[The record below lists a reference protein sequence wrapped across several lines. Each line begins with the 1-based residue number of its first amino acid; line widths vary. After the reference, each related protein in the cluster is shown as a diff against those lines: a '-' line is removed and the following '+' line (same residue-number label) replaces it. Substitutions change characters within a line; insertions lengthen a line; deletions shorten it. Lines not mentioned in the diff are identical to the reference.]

1 MIVQEKILDN
11 LIKTTSDRDLK
22 IRQIETGHIYDS
34 AIDII
39 PLKYTYEETEEKIEF
54 TEENYK
60 QLAEE
65 YKALLDIIS
74 GDRSG
79 E

>member
-11 LIKTTSDRDLK
+11 LIKTTSDCDLK

-39 PLKYTYEETEEKIEF
+39 PLKYTYEETEEKIGL
-54 TEENYK
+54 TEEDYK
-60 QLAEE
+60 KLAEE
-65 YKALLDIIS
+65 YKTLLDIIS